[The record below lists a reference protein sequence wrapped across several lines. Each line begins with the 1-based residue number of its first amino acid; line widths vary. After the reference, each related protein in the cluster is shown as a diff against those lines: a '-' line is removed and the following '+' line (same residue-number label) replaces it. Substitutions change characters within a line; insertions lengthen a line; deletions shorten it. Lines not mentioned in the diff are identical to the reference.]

1 MNMIESGQTELLV
14 AKVGGGVF
22 GLKNQFLDIEGD
34 EGAGSFVAPQQATL
48 PRSGFVQLIIPPDL
62 AT

>member
-34 EGAGSFVAPQQATL
+34 EGARSFVAPQQATL